1 MTSKELR
8 SAGYK
13 ANNGFHDQRTALQ
26 WVRRYIGGFGGDPEE
41 ITVSGESAGGCRYF
55 RTTSGKMLT
64 IPVSALMLMR
74 RLTPRRPRVLIR
86 SLPMGR
92 LCRTWGVI
100 LTPRRPSSKGFAR
113 PALSTNARG
122 SRYGRG
128 Q

>member
-1 MTSKELR
+1 MVISYRLGVTGFMTSKELR

-41 ITVSGESAGGCRYF
+41 ITVSGESAGGF
-55 RTTSGKMLT
+55 
-64 IPVSALMLMR
+64 SALMLMR